1 MPDEETA
8 RRIRANR
15 LREQVEQLVAP
26 SNETEKEVREEEPTK
41 ESPRE
46 FIHRKMREWGNKGE
60 SSR

>member
-8 RRIRANR
+8 RRIRAKR
-15 LREQVEQLVAP
+15 VREQIDRLVVP
-26 SNETEKEVREEEPTK
+26 RNETEKDVREEESVK

-46 FIHRKMREWGNKGE
+46 FIHRKMREWGSKEE